1 MFAQPLQ
8 DARQDQA
15 RARAGSRRDEPIV
28 GHRLANGYITVHAMG
43 QPCRYC
49 DKTAAGQSR

>member
-8 DARQDQA
+8 DATQDQT
-15 RARAGSRRDEPIV
+15 RARTGSRRDEPIV
-28 GHRLANGYITVHAMG
+28 GHRLANGYMAVHAMG

-49 DKTAAGQSR
+49 DAAAAGQSR